1 MKALILAGGSV
12 AVTPALRDL
21 CREARLVVAADSG
34 LRHAAA
40 LGVSPDIVVGDFDS
54 VTGEVLAQYPDL
66 PRLEHPPEKD
76 LLDLE
81 LALDYAQ
88 GRGATHHLIVGGLG
102 DRFDQSLAAVLIAAR
117 WKREGRDVSLQS
129 GDRAVHL
136 LAGED
141 EVKLE
146 LPHGQRF
153 SLLSLND
160 SVVSLEN
167 AKYPLEC
174 HTLPFGVGR
183 GVSNEVT
190 RSPLRV
196 KLAGGLVALIV
207 EAMREDSNK
216 LKATSNE

>member
-1 MKALILAGGSV
+1 MKAVILAGGSV
-12 AVTPALRDL
+12 TVTPALRDL
-21 CREARLVVAADSG
+21 CQEARLVVAADSG

-40 LGVSPDIVVGDFDS
+40 LGVSPDVVVGDFDS
-54 VTGEVLAQYPDL
+54 VTEEVLAQYPDL

-88 GRGATHHLIVGGLG
+88 KGGATRYLIVGGLG
-102 DRFDQSLAAVLIAAR
+102 DRFDQSLAAVFIAAR

-141 EVKLE
+141 EVRLA
-146 LPHGQRF
+146 LPHEQRF
-153 SLLSLND
+153 SLLSLSD

-167 AKYPLEC
+167 AKYPLER

-190 RSPLRV
+190 RSPLGV
-196 KLAGGLVALIV
+196 KLAGGLVVLIV
-207 EAMREDSNK
+207 EAMS
-216 LKATSNE
+216 